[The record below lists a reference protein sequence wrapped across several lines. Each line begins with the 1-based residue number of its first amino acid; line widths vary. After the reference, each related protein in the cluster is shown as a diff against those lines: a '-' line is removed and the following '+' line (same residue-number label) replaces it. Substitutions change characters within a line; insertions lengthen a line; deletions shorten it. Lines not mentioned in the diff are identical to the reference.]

1 MVWCSCDLSF
11 PQVSSLSLLAA
22 HGMDFNRW
30 IREGIPSS
38 KVFHGVARCLV
49 GLSLLTDSLS

>member
-1 MVWCSCDLSF
+1 MVWCSCDLFF

-38 KVFHGVARCLV
+38 KVFHGVARC
-49 GLSLLTDSLS
+49 SME